1 MTRRVGTKKLA
12 LLVAMSIFGLWAST
26 MVLVVYYTLG
36 QQLPACKLPTPG
48 APITV
53 DCQAVL
59 SSPYSSI
66 FGVPLEL
73 LAVFYFIINLAF
85 IYMISF
91 GPDRLFRTSFRS
103 LFIWRFV
110 GLAMVP
116 YLLFIEL
123 GILKAI
129 CIYCTMMHIA
139 IIVDFGIISYLLF
152 YKKGIGSFGPPDS
165 TGSQASTMGTGQEPI
180 SVP

>member
-1 MTRRVGTKKLA
+1 
-12 LLVAMSIFGLWAST
+12 MSIFGLWAST
-26 MVLVVYYTLG
+26 MVLVVYYTLN
-36 QQLPACKLPTPG
+36 QQLPACTLPKNG
-48 APITV
+48 SPIVV

-85 IYMISF
+85 IYLISF
-91 GPDRLFRTSFRS
+91 GPDLLFRASFRT

-123 GILKAI
+123 VVLKAI
-129 CIYCTMMHIA
+129 CLYCTMMHIA
-139 IIVDFGIISYLLF
+139 IVADFAIISYLVF
-152 YKKGIGSFGPPDS
+152 YKKGLGAYGPPDRGES
-165 TGSQASTMGTGQEPI
+165 PAALGTGQEHI